1 MNPLRTLAL
10 ITLLAS
16 TIGAS
21 PLRNNEALLSKL
33 AEREENFLEK
43 SSVEGGRRR
52 RRRRRRR
59 RSNLPCSRGIDGG
72 VCQNKP
78 AAGLCTCE
86 NQHARSTSAQGCSC
100 TCDPGFDGDNCE
112 NNIDDCASAPCMNGG
127 TCIDGVNGHTCTCA
141 PGFEGT
147 NCAMNIDECASRLS
161 APCLNN
167 GGTCIDGIASYICQC
182 PDGWTGVNCDKK
194 KL

>member
-1 MNPLRTLAL
+1 
-10 ITLLAS
+10 
-16 TIGAS
+16 
-21 PLRNNEALLSKL
+21 
-33 AEREENFLEK
+33 
-43 SSVEGGRRR
+43 
-52 RRRRRRR
+52 
-59 RSNLPCSRGIDGG
+59 
-72 VCQNKP
+72 
-78 AAGLCTCE
+78 
-86 NQHARSTSAQGCSC
+86 
-100 TCDPGFDGDNCE
+100 
-112 NNIDDCASAPCMNGG
+112 MNGG